1 VEEVREEERRV
12 WTEKVKRAESVA
24 QMEKENGQRVQG
36 LMQEMERNCR
46 KLSEKQIELLEEI
59 ERYSPTSPRHT
70 THDTRHTAHGTR
82 HTTHDTHH

>member
-1 VEEVREEERRV
+1 VEEVREEERRA

-59 ERYSPTSPRHT
+59 ERYTPTLLQAHATTQAHMTHT
-70 THDTRHTAHGTR
+70 THTTRH
-82 HTTHDTHH
+82 